1 MFDSG
6 VDFLGEDHRDI
17 QQLHAVLKADLV
29 FLHQVLPAE
38 PYLALDLF
46 IELPPAAPSGVYLH
60 DQPLDRSVFRRQTEE
75 ALNHRGGSSEFEST
89 LNLQLLLLRALGCG
103 QDFLHDVDVHSDVYP
118 GNRGIGQ
125 DAHDGRLLELSQN
138 LRPQPHLGTTPELAV
153 AQVVEH
159 LRQDRFIDQRLRH
172 VDPSPNR
179 AKSLVGSCLLG
190 GGRRQLK
197 VNQASGKTNDPE
209 QFHQG
214 FVIETACLAGWL
226 IACGGLAQQQLS
238 EAS

>member
-1 MFDSG
+1 M
-6 VDFLGEDHRDI
+6 
-17 QQLHAVLKADLV
+17 
-29 FLHQVLPAE
+29 LPAE

-46 IELPPAAPSGVYLH
+46 IELPPATSARVDLQHQALGGGVL
-60 DQPLDRSVFRRQTEE
+60 RRQTEK
-75 ALNHRGGSSEFEST
+75 ALDHRCGGSQ
-89 LNLQLLLLRALGCG
+89 LQCAFDLQVFLRAALGCG

-118 GNRGIGQ
+118 RNRGIGQ
-125 DAHDGRLLELSQN
+125 DAHDGRLLELCQN

-190 GGRRQLK
+190 GGRQQLK
-197 VNQASGKTNDPE
+197 VNQASGQTNDPE